1 MVADRISALER
12 KLAPKID
19 IVLKLTI
26 ILCACAASASA
37 GYYYLVLLP
46 RRDAQLVLE
55 RRLERAGMEALRRE
69 EGARAE
75 AARSAE
81 RERILSERRALEE
94 RAAVR
99 KAAAQ
104 KQYESCLEHV
114 QESYAASWAAA
125 CKRIAA
131 QASKDYSECISSMA
145 LSKEVCAK
153 TYPDHVVSATCALP
167 PSVKADLTTNVTK
180 AREACLQES
189 KAVVP

>member
-1 MVADRISALER
+1 MSALEQ
-12 KLAPKID
+12 KLRRNID

-26 ILCACAASASA
+26 ILCAFAASASA

-55 RRLERAGMEALRRE
+55 RRLERAGTEALRRE

-81 RERILSERRALEE
+81 RERILSERRAMEEE
-94 RAAVR
+94 REAAR

-104 KQYESCLEHV
+104 RQYQSCLERA
-114 QESYAASWAAA
+114 QEGYATSWAAA

-131 QASKDYSECISSMA
+131 QASKDYTECISSMA

-167 PSVKADLTTNVTK
+167 PSVKADLTANVTK
-180 AREACLQES
+180 AREACVQES
-189 KAVVP
+189 KAAVP

>member
-1 MVADRISALER
+1 MSALGQ
-12 KLAPKID
+12 KLRRNID

-46 RRDAQLVLE
+46 RSDAQLILE
-55 RRLERAGMEALRRE
+55 RRLERAGTEALRRE

-94 RAAVR
+94 REAAR

-104 KQYESCLEHV
+104 RQYESCLERV
-114 QESYAASWAAA
+114 QESYSNSWAAA
-125 CKRIAA
+125 CKRIGA
-131 QASKDYSECISSMA
+131 QASKDYSECISSME

-153 TYPDHVVSATCALP
+153 IYPDHVVSATCALP
-167 PSVKADLTTNVTK
+167 TSVKADLTTNVTK